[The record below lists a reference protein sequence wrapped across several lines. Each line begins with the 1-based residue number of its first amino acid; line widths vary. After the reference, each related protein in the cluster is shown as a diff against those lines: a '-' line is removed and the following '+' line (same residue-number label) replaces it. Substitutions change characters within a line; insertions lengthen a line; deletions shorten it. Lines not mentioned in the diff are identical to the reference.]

1 MEPSEEEIKRWAAPD
16 WRDPGQMSKDTHF
29 RIGQLEGAIKGALP
43 YFENMTDTA
52 KTYATN
58 LGAIYALGDVAR
70 AEDVIKALKELIG
83 GEQ

>member
-1 MEPSEEEIKRWAAPD
+1 MYDEDDDPNAPINFHSLMEDTPSD
-16 WRDPGQMSKDTHF
+16 LQF

-70 AEDVIKALKELIG
+70 AEEVIKALKQLIG
-83 GEQ
+83 EKE